1 MGWRVDIMLLYL
13 SNHVPPRNPSVSC
26 LKQSGKAHSCEGI
39 CSQSGPCHE
48 TLDTGHLFTENAK
61 QHLVRWDSG
70 WANVSSCYWAQ
81 LWHLVEEKWALFLLL
96 MGIGFPLVLYYSPKT
111 NIYIYTFSILIVVLM
126 GFWTSQQKILQNT
139 RTIIWKV
146 TPPEKLTW
154 HWKHHHFSKK
164 KKGKYI
170 FIQGAFASQV
180 MFFFWGVYNYPPPKK
195 KTGGL
200 SQWPRS
206 WDLKILKLFKAAATA
221 ALRVFG

>member
-48 TLDTGHLFTENAK
+48 TLDLGHLFTENAK

-81 LWHLVEEKWALFLLL
+81 LWHLVEENELCSSIDGHW
-96 MGIGFPLVLYYSPKT
+96 ISTCLYYSPKP
-111 NIYIYTFSILIVVLM
+111 IYIYIYISILIVVLM
-126 GFWTSQQKILQNT
+126 GFWTSQQKFTNT

-154 HWKHHHFSKK
+154 HWNITIFKK
-164 KKGKYI
+164 KKGNTSSFKVPLPAKSCS
-170 FIQGAFASQV
+170 FS
-180 MFFFWGVYNYPPPKK
+180 GVYITIHPPKK
-195 KTGGL
+195 NRGPKPMTKILGL
-200 SQWPRS
+200 E
-206 WDLKILKLFKAAATA
+206 ILKLFKAAATA